1 MEKTLEKLGKFS
13 EMVMQDAY
21 RKKNE
26 RIRQAEKEKEELIAS
41 SELQYLQK
49 AYEKIQEAVR
59 KFDKEYNEEISKA
72 IVESKEAMFNR
83 RDEIVRS
90 VFDNVRKRLQE
101 FVRGKEY
108 PNYIEESKEAMF
120 NRRDEIVRSVFDN
133 VRKRLQEFV
142 RGKEYPNYIEE
153 RLKAAIREAGDGKLL
168 VTVNEEDMALFSEI
182 RTRLGAD
189 FELSESDE
197 DIIGGFLITNRD
209 KGLVWDYSFLSRLN
223 RERADFLVRTGLS
236 IE

>member
-90 VFDNVRKRLQE
+90 VFDNVRKR
-101 FVRGKEY
+101 
-108 PNYIEESKEAMF
+108 I
-120 NRRDEIVRSVFDN
+120 
-133 VRKRLQEFV
+133 QEFV

>member
-1 MEKTLEKLGKFS
+1 MEKTLVKLGKFS

-90 VFDNVRKRLQE
+90 VFDNVKKRLRE
-101 FVRGKEY
+101 FVKGNEY
-108 PNYIEESKEAMF
+108 PAYI
-120 NRRDEIVRSVFDN
+120 
-133 VRKRLQEFV
+133 QE
-142 RGKEYPNYIEE
+142 K
-153 RLKAAIREAGDGKLL
+153 LKAAIREAGEGKLL
-168 VTVNEEDMALFSEI
+168 VTVNEEDMALFGEI
-182 RTRLGAD
+182 RTRLGVD
-189 FELSESDE
+189 FELAESDE

-209 KGLVWDYSFLSRLN
+209 KGLIWDYTFLNRLN
-223 RERADFLVRTGLS
+223 REREDFLVRTGLN